1 MSYEPV
7 KINKAALR
15 KRVEKEVEQLKLAGR
30 LYQFKEER
38 RCKVCRQ
45 PELLPIIHRALSMG
59 ATITQIHKDIELYNN
74 KLSKEDRIS
83 INSLYNHAKKHFTE
97 DDTARVVYRRI
108 LEENARKQEIDYIDG
123 VTNIITPEAFFETA
137 MVRGYQTL
145 VSESSFVDLKTGM
158 EAATK
163 VHQIRQEARDSQEI
177 DDIIYKTNKIMEII
191 REVVPAEY
199 WREITRRISEEENG
213 SIDSEEV
220 FDDVDEI
227 EPDEDIESE

>member
-1 MSYEPV
+1 
-7 KINKAALR
+7 
-15 KRVEKEVEQLKLAGR
+15 
-30 LYQFKEER
+30 
-38 RCKVCRQ
+38 
-45 PELLPIIHRALSMG
+45 
-59 ATITQIHKDIELYNN
+59 
-74 KLSKEDRIS
+74 
-83 INSLYNHAKKHFTE
+83 
-97 DDTARVVYRRI
+97 
-108 LEENARKQEIDYIDG
+108 
-123 VTNIITPEAFFETA
+123 
-137 MVRGYQTL
+137 
-145 VSESSFVDLKTGM
+145 M

-177 DDIIYKTNKIMEII
+177 EDIIYKTNKIMEII